1 MEKKHLKFPFWLF
14 ESLPKQFCLRGGF
27 DVPYSRFFHE
37 SSIQK
42 TFDISIY
49 FHILSIYT
57 MNLGKMLVDSNEWCL
72 LCLCLLLPSGY
83 SEHLDWRWPGRVS
96 PFSSRLIAR
105 VREGAIRT
113 RIIRTGCINPCWR
126 LSRRVWQRSRW
137 VKGRAIPPPTTHH
150 KGGFW
155 LLSAF
160 FLLQGADNEGGFW
173 LISAFFLLQGAG
185 D

>member
-1 MEKKHLKFPFWLF
+1 MQNTFPKSGNDSKWFSKKSFFRIGMWNSSPPPFMEKNHLKFPFWLF

-37 SSIQK
+37 RSIQK

-57 MNLGKMLVDSNEWCL
+57 VNLGKMSVDSNEWCL

-105 VREGAIRT
+105 VREGAIQT

-126 LSRRVWQRSRW
+126 SSIVRMSSNVFKC
-137 VKGRAIPPPTTHH
+137 V
-150 KGGFW
+150 
-155 LLSAF
+155 
-160 FLLQGADNEGGFW
+160 
-173 LISAFFLLQGAG
+173 
-185 D
+185 